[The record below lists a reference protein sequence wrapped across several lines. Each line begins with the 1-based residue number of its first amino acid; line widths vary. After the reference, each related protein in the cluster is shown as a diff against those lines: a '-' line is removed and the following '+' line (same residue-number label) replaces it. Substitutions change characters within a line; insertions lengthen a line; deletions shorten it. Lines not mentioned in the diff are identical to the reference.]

1 MIHVIS
7 KEYYLKHKTQGEMRK
22 ILIESQKFPL
32 KYNKFYMKDGICFIY
47 LMNLGF
53 LIVPKDSN
61 FTEDILNE
69 EISKSEWYIEKFEKP
84 HHLTKNYINSFPS
97 FWLYEKPG
105 FEWFFSYEGYIRV
118 WNTLIS
124 EDYIFYKNT
133 ANSYKCCSS
142 NPKSYFCRFV
152 IGDKV
157 KFPIDLNKSYE
168 FNNFMKDIIEWI

>member
-1 MIHVIS
+1 
-7 KEYYLKHKTQGEMRK
+7 
-22 ILIESQKFPL
+22 
-32 KYNKFYMKDGICFIY
+32 
-47 LMNLGF
+47 MNLGF

-84 HHLTKNYINSFPS
+84 LNLTKNYINSFPS
-97 FWLYEKPG
+97 FWIYEKPG
-105 FEWFFSYEGYIRV
+105 FEWFSNYEGYIRV

-124 EDYIFYKNT
+124 EDYIFYKNIV
-133 ANSYKCCSS
+133 NDNFSSY
-142 NPKSYFCRFV
+142 PKSYCCRFV
-152 IGDKV
+152 SGDKV